1 MEESYMEKMNTT
13 LTQDEIVMELIRL
26 LKENQI
32 KDKANDI
39 LESAIYVDGLE
50 KKLDQVVTELNAVKK
65 NIVDLQEQQMMKS
78 IKAQLAIA
86 SERMEAFCNSMKEQ
100 LFEVK
105 TEFKE
110 KATSIVTEVKA
121 KGKEALNRVS
131 EFLGVKEKLEKLRI
145 NVREAGIE
153 IDKTIAKI
161 DHLGKDIRES
171 SRTVSNAFRTFAD
184 KEKVDYSEVERSFSK
199 TEVIKKPWEWK
210 RRMFAG
216 MELRLDATID
226 KLDNL
231 SKDILLS
238 KTENYSFEKVNEVVC
253 SPGVIPMV
261 AENMGTQYGSE
272 AFEVFQKQFVN
283 KEASDQIL
291 NSTFTKDGITR

>member
-1 MEESYMEKMNTT
+1 MEF
-13 LTQDEIVMELIRL
+13 
-26 LKENQI
+26 
-32 KDKANDI
+32 KDKA
-39 LESAIYVDGLE
+39 A
-50 KKLDQVVTELNAVKK
+50 
-65 NIVDLQEQQMMKS
+65 
-78 IKAQLAIA
+78 
-86 SERMEAFCNSMKEQ
+86 
-100 LFEVK
+100 
-105 TEFKE
+105 
-110 KATSIVTEVKA
+110 SIVTEVKA

-131 EFLGVKEKLEKLRI
+131 EFFGVKEKLEKLHI

-161 DHLGKDIRES
+161 DHLGENIRES

-210 RRMFAG
+210 RRLFAG

-226 KLDNL
+226 KIDNL
-231 SKDILLS
+231 SRDVVLS
-238 KTENYSFEKVNEVVC
+238 KTENHSFEKVNEEV
-253 SPGVIPMV
+253 SSLGVIPMV

-272 AFEVFQKQFVN
+272 AFEVFQKQYVN

>member
-1 MEESYMEKMNTT
+1 MEKMNTA

-26 LKENQI
+26 LKENQM

-39 LESAIYVDGLE
+39 FESAIYVDGLE

-65 NIVDLQEQQMMKS
+65 QLADLQEQQMMKS
-78 IKAQLAIA
+78 IKAQLANA
-86 SERMEAFCNSMKEQ
+86 SDRMEALCNSMKEQ

-121 KGKEALNRVS
+121 KGKEALNRIS
-131 EFLGVKEKLEKLRI
+131 EFFGVKEKLEKLRM

-153 IDKTIAKI
+153 TDKTIVKI
-161 DHLGKDIRES
+161 DRFGADIREAG
-171 SRTVSNAFRTFAD
+171 RYASNAFRTFAD
-184 KEKVDYSEVERSFSK
+184 KESVEHSKEERSFSK

-210 RRMFAG
+210 RKLVDG
-216 MELRLDATID
+216 MELRLDAAID

-231 SKDILLS
+231 SRDVELNKM
-238 KTENYSFEKVNEVVC
+238 EEHGFEKVDSDVV
-253 SPGVIPMV
+253 SPEVIPMV
-261 AENMGTQYGSE
+261 AENMEYEYGSE
-272 AFEVFQKQFVN
+272 VFDEFQKQQIN
-283 KEASDQIL
+283 KETSSNIVDRI
-291 NSTFTKDGITR
+291 FTTDSMKR